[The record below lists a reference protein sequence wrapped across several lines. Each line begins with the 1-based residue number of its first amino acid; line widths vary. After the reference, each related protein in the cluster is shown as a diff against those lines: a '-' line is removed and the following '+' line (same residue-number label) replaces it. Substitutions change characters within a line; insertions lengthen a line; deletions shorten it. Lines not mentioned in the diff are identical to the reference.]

1 MPLEHGSDAVVGLL
15 LAGGQARRMG
25 GGDKCLRALAGK
37 TLLTRAIAR
46 AQPQVSHLLLN
57 ANGDPG
63 RFESFGLPVV
73 PDVIDGFAGPLA
85 GVLSGL
91 TWLSTEQPEI
101 AWLATFPT
109 DAPFFPADLVARM
122 LAAAT
127 ERATKV
133 VCAASGGRSHPV
145 FGLWHTSLKDDLER
159 AMVGRGIRKIDAWT
173 ATHGLVEVS
182 YDTDPVDPFFN
193 ANRPQDLESAARLL
207 AQSTP

>member
-1 MPLEHGSDAVVGLL
+1 M
-15 LAGGQARRMG
+15 RRFSRPISSRG
-25 GGDKCLRALAGK
+25 
-37 TLLTRAIAR
+37 
-46 AQPQVSHLLLN
+46 
-57 ANGDPG
+57 
-63 RFESFGLPVV
+63 
-73 PDVIDGFAGPLA
+73 
-85 GVLSGL
+85 
-91 TWLSTEQPEI
+91 
-101 AWLATFPT
+101 
-109 DAPFFPADLVARM
+109 M

-173 ATHGLVEVS
+173 ATHDLVEVS